1 MRKLLELLKWIAK
14 HLVVKS
20 VDLNHQG
27 QCPGDEDTP
36 TKPSVVVGI
45 GGTF

>member
-1 MRKLLELLKWIAK
+1 MRKLLGLMKWIAK

-36 TKPSVVVGI
+36 PKPSVVVGI